1 MPTAI
6 VTGATGINGL
16 ALIRALS
23 ADPKTWAQIYAVS
36 RSAPSVS
43 TFPANVQHVP
53 LDLLGCVA
61 DIAKLLKQRINEPS
75 SDDAIYVFFAAYLEK
90 ETEEEQSDVNGALLC
105 NFLEGLREA
114 GLEKRLKR
122 VVLTTG
128 AKYYGAHHGAV
139 KVPCEEE
146 DPKVVGPTVPRN
158 FYYVQEDILIE
169 MSRDQSW
176 DWCTAMPGAVIGFA
190 HGNFMNLASAVAVYA
205 SVCKELGEP
214 LHFTGNLF
222 AYTTFDTHS
231 SAKLTAEFEVWAA
244 LNEKCHNERFNIVNG
259 DQASWQTMWPK
270 IARHFGVR
278 IPPNQFA
285 MSAPLP
291 GKYKLPHDPP
301 LAAHADKMG
310 LVGVLEENAI
320 DCRVDLVQWAE
331 REDVKKAWAGIARRE
346 GLKDDALE
354 RGTWAFANWILAKR
368 YPWVSSMTKARKL
381 GWTGYIDTW
390 ECLEDTFNE
399 LEQEKVIPRPQSLIH

>member
-16 ALIRALS
+16 ALIRTLS
-23 ADPKTWAQIYAVS
+23 ADPKTWTQIHAVS
-36 RSAPSVS
+36 RSALSVS
-43 TFPANVQHVP
+43 TLFPANVQHVP
-53 LDLLGCVA
+53 LDLLGGVA
-61 DIAKLLKQRINEPS
+61 DIAKALKQRINELS
-75 SDDAIYVFFAAYLEK
+75 NDAIYVFFAAYLEQ
-90 ETEEEQSDVNGALLC
+90 ETEEKLSDVNGALLR
-105 NFLEGLREA
+105 NFLEGVRGA

-128 AKYYGAHHGAV
+128 AKYYGVHHGAV

-169 MSRDQSW
+169 MSRGQSW

-190 HGNFMNLASAVAVYA
+190 HGNFMNMASAIAIYA

-214 LHFTGNLF
+214 LHFTGNLPG
-222 AYTTFDTHS
+222 YTTFDTHS
-231 SAKLTAEFEVWAA
+231 SAKLVAEFEIWAA

-259 DQASWQTMWPK
+259 DQASWQSMWPK

-278 IPPNQFA
+278 IPPNQFV
-285 MSAPLP
+285 MPAPLP
-291 GKYKLPHDPP
+291 GKYKIAQDPP

-320 DCRVDLVQWAE
+320 DCRVDLVKWAE
-331 REDVKKAWAGIARRE
+331 REDVKKAWAEIAKRE
-346 GLKDDALE
+346 GLKDDALK
-354 RGTWAFANWILAKR
+354 RATWVFANMMIGKKH
-368 YPWVSSMTKARKL
+368 PWVSSMTKARKF
-381 GWTGYIDTW
+381 GWTGYVDTW

-399 LEQEKVIPRPQSLIH
+399 LEQEKIIPRPQSLIH